1 MPDIPMIVLECCE
14 NMFGKLLVMAVFCFL
29 FITSAAEYVTKQF
42 LCVMFLIP
50 FISGKLKE
58 EIICVWVS

>member
-29 FITSAAEYVTKQF
+29 FITSAAEYVTK
-42 LCVMFLIP
+42 
-50 FISGKLKE
+50 
-58 EIICVWVS
+58 